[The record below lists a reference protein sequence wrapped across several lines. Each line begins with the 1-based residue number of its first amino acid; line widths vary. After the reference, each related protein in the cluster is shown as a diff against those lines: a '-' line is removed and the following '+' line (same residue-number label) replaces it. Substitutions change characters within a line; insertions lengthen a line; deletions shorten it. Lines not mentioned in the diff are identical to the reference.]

1 MMVNEAVLN
10 ALALDCDQPTRQG
23 GGALEVF
30 LFNII
35 LITQPNHHHYAPATY
50 REQSQVTS

>member
-23 GGALEVF
+23 GGALELF

-35 LITQPNHHHYAPATY
+35 
-50 REQSQVTS
+50 